1 MKTVYFQNKK
11 KKRDLEILWGRPF
24 VFLNLAFF
32 LVFSNVAFLYLYP
45 LALDALGSKH
55 HVIGLVMGV
64 FSCAAVIS
72 RPLMGKLII
81 SRGEHWVFSMGII
94 TILLA
99 SLGYI
104 LITAFGPA
112 MLLIRVVHG
121 FGFSAAVSAGFSL
134 AAKTFHPGKRG
145 EAFSIIG
152 ASLMCAVA
160 LAPPLGE
167 LLIRQ
172 WGFETLYMAAAGAVT
187 LAWLVAKGAFQPVP
201 GSFHDEGK
209 GSVKYVSLL
218 KNRSFFFLL
227 LSTIIF
233 AHCQAT
239 VPNFITLVSNERGVP
254 SGRFFLAANIV
265 AVLVLLTTGKLVD
278 RFGKLFFMKL
288 SYPVFSLGILLIPGM
303 IGGVFHALP
312 AVLYGVGIAVLFSTY
327 NALAA
332 SHGSES
338 EKPAIMSLFTA
349 IYDTGFITG
358 AIVSGWF
365 AHMTSLEML
374 FWACGIFGFIGFFTV
389 VFSPIKEE

>member
-1 MKTVYFQNKK
+1 METVYFQNKK
-11 KKRDLEILWGRPF
+11 KKIDPEKLWGWPF

-45 LALDALGSKH
+45 LVLDAMGSEH

-72 RPLMGKLII
+72 RPFMGKMIV
-81 SRGEHWVFSMGII
+81 SRGEHRVFSMGII

-104 LITAFGPA
+104 WITTFGPA
-112 MLLIRVVHG
+112 MLFIRVIHG
-121 FGFSAAVSAGFSL
+121 FGFSAAVSASFSL
-134 AAKTFHPGKRG
+134 AARTVHPDKRG

-172 WGFETLYMAAAGAVT
+172 WGFETLYMAAAGSVL
-187 LAWLVAKGAFQPVP
+187 LAWLVAKGAFQPLS
-201 GSFHDEGK
+201 GFLHDEGK
-209 GSVKYVSLL
+209 RSVKYVSLL

-227 LSTIIF
+227 IATIIF

-239 VPNFITLVSNERGVP
+239 VPNFIALISSEKGVP
-254 SGRFFLAANIV
+254 SGRFFLLSNIV

-288 SYPVFSLGILLIPGM
+288 FYPVFSLGILLIPGL
-303 IGGVFHALP
+303 IGSAFHVFP

-332 SHGSES
+332 SHGSKS
-338 EKPAIMSLFTA
+338 EKPEIMSLFTA
-349 IYDTGFITG
+349 TYDTGFITG

-365 AHMTSLEML
+365 AHMTSLKML
-374 FWACGIFGFIGFFTV
+374 FWACGIFGFVGLFTV